1 MRLFLLLLLL
11 LRAAAPA
18 AVPSPWRRQ
27 AGGDEQVG
35 GASPLPAGLQR
46 VEGGDQNL
54 RGARGGSR
62 MEKMLLLCRR
72 SVEEYRESTVME
84 MARCPE
90 VTLKVHVSDASTH
103 QPVTEAF
110 IEIFTNQI
118 SIASGTSGAD
128 GTAFLKFQ
136 YKLGNQLIVTASKH
150 AYVPNSAPWKPVRL
164 PVFSSLSLGLLPERS
179 ATLMVYDDVVQI
191 VSGFQGARTQPQ
203 VHFQRRSV
211 KLPENT
217 SYSDLTAYLTAASS
231 PWEVDSFP
239 YLQGLDGNGTGNSTR
254 YDLTPVTAVSVHL
267 LNSDGTPIP
276 VNGPIYVT
284 VPLPTNSNLKHNAH
298 VPAWRFDQKFGTWL
312 KSSLGL
318 VQQEGN
324 QLTWTYIAP
333 QLGYWV
339 AAMSPT
345 IPGPVV
351 THDIT
356 SYHTMF
362 LLAILGGM
370 ALILLVLLCLL
381 LYYCR
386 RKCLRPRQHH
396 KKLQLSTALDTSKK
410 DQATSMSHINLIF
423 SRRESEFPGGLSVA
437 SNGHTE
443 NSGAKELMSAVHM
456 EMVSPSGEADMHT
469 PMLKH
474 SFSTSQEFSSREELL
489 SDKEKDK
496 SRISL
501 DDLTPSGSLRKDY
514 HKSADSFP
522 LKTRKSTETA
532 EGYESPIKEE
542 YRRSYNAMLSQP
554 LFDKQ
559 EREIQVSM
567 NHIATGSKYNI
578 QEQIYP
584 TPSAPEKELLDCRP
598 TECMMSRSVDHLERP
613 TSFPR
618 PGQLICCNSVDQ
630 VNDSVYRK
638 VLPALV
644 IPGHYMKLPG
654 EHSYVSQP
662 LVVPADQPIDIERLQ
677 AELPNPHA
685 RLFPHPPQQLQPQQL
700 TAQAISQQHL
710 QDAGATEWS
719 QQNASMSESIS
730 IPASL
735 NDASLAQMNS
745 EVQLLTEKALMELG
759 GGKPLPHPRAWFVSL
774 DGRSNAHVR
783 HSYIDL
789 QRAGRNGSND
799 ASLDSGVDMNEPK
812 SARKG
817 RGDHLSAPQSHPP
830 VQEHQQRERKA
841 SDSTAYTQLVYLD
854 DMDQSGSECGTA
866 VCSPEDNALR
876 CLLEGTG
883 KRSGVQLPS
892 LQEETRTVDTKPEPL
907 TSPEHGTSVQD
918 EEEDEEDE
926 EDDQGEDKK
935 SPWQKRE
942 ERPLMTFNLK

>member
-1 MRLFLLLLLL
+1 MSRS
-11 LRAAAPA
+11 AA
-18 AVPSPWRRQ
+18 
-27 AGGDEQVG
+27 
-35 GASPLPAGLQR
+35 
-46 VEGGDQNL
+46 
-54 RGARGGSR
+54 
-62 MEKMLLLCRR
+62 LLLCLLGCN
-72 SVEEYRESTVME
+72 VWKAVTKTLGAPE
-84 MARCPE
+84 AAQE

-110 IEIFTNQI
+110 IEIFINQI

-239 YLQGLDGNGTGNSTR
+239 YLQGLDGNGT
-254 YDLTPVTAVSVHL
+254 
-267 LNSDGTPIP
+267 
-276 VNGPIYVT
+276 
-284 VPLPTNSNLKHNAH
+284 
-298 VPAWRFDQKFGTWL
+298 GTWL

-443 NSGAKELMSAVHM
+443 NSGAKELISAVHM

-522 LKTRKSTETA
+522 LKPRKSTETA
-532 EGYESPIKEE
+532 EGYESPIKDE

-554 LFDKQ
+554 LFEKQ

-578 QEQIYP
+578 QEQAYP

-598 TECMMSRSVDHLERP
+598 TDCMMSRSVDHLERP

-654 EHSYVSQP
+654 EHPFVSQP
-662 LVVPADQPIDIERLQ
+662 LVVPADQQIDIERLQ
-677 AELPNPHA
+677 AELPNPHT

-700 TAQAISQQHL
+700 ASQAISQQHL
-710 QDAGATEWS
+710 QDAGAAEWS

-830 VQEHQQRERKA
+830 VQEHQQRERKV

-876 CLLEGTG
+876 CLLEGTS

-918 EEEDEEDE
+918 DEEDEEDE